1 MAGLSQEELK
11 RVSPGL
17 KTDCLLQPCKIQR
30 RIRSNY
36 MGPTLEEGSGCAT
49 GDTKQS
55 STLGVWEEP
64 PRAGLRLSTSQW
76 PQVADFGQRQKS
88 KHLALMYKIVHGE
101 VAVTPGL
108 LGLQRPDSKTRASD
122 CINSAN
128 SQGGL
133 KNLFANKT
141 IWEWNH
147 LLAELVEAD
156 SLPIFRSWLS
166 VLADT
171 LARWAPSSLPVPPTP
186 REASWPQRP
195 THSAHTLHC
204 RDIRARSLAIKI
216 QINMTWSSC
225 TCLFVP
231 YT

>member
-64 PRAGLRLSTSQW
+64 PRAGPRLSTSQW

-108 LGLQRPDSKTRASD
+108 LGLQRTDSKTRASD

-133 KNLFANKT
+133 RKWKT
-141 IWEWNH
+141 YSQTRPYENETIY
-147 LLAELVEAD
+147 
-156 SLPIFRSWLS
+156 P
-166 VLADT
+166 
-171 LARWAPSSLPVPPTP
+171 PSS
-186 REASWPQRP
+186 WRP
-195 THSAHTLHC
+195 THSPSLGVGCLYLQTPWRDELPAPYQYHLHLE
-204 RDIRARSLAIKI
+204 RPAGPKDPPIVRTHFIAVISA
-216 QINMTWSSC
+216 QGAWQ
-225 TCLFVP
+225 
-231 YT
+231 